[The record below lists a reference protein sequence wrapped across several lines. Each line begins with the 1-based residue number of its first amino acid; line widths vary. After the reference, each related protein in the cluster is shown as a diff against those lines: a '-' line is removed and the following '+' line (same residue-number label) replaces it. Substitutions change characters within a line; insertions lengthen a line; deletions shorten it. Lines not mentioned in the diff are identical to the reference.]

1 MLRKKKELPPA
12 KEHFIGIRVTNDLYE
27 VLQSEASASNISLS
41 DYVRKLLT
49 SRRPTI
55 HRTTEIVYDDPEL
68 LKVFSNLAACG
79 NNLNQIAAYLNQ
91 NGTMTNPMW
100 KEIKSCITDLYEMR
114 DNIKEIV
121 GEYRGSHLTHCN

>member
-1 MLRKKKELPPA
+1 MPRKKKELPPA

-79 NNLNQIAAYLNQ
+79 NNLNQI
-91 NGTMTNPMW
+91 
-100 KEIKSCITDLYEMR
+100 
-114 DNIKEIV
+114 
-121 GEYRGSHLTHCN
+121 GE

>member
-1 MLRKKKELPPA
+1 MPRKKKELPPA
-12 KEHFIGIRVTNDLYE
+12 KEHFIGIRVTNELYDVLKNEAAESDL
-27 VLQSEASASNISLS
+27 SLS
-41 DYVRKLLT
+41 DYIRKLLT

-114 DNIKEIV
+114 DNIKEMV
-121 GEYRGSHLTHCN
+121 GEYRGSH

>member
-1 MLRKKKELPPA
+1 MPRKKKELPPA

-114 DNIKEIV
+114 DNIKEMV
-121 GEYRGSHLTHCN
+121 GEYRGSH

>member
-1 MLRKKKELPPA
+1 MPRKKKELPPA

-55 HRTTEIVYDDPEL
+55 HRTTEIVYDNPEL

-121 GEYRGSHLTHCN
+121 GEYRGSH

>member
-1 MLRKKKELPPA
+1 MPRKKKETPPA
-12 KEHFIGIRVTNDLYE
+12 KEYFIGIRVTNDLYE

-41 DYVRKLLT
+41 DYIRKLLT

-91 NGTMTNPMW
+91 NGAMTNPMW

-114 DNIKEIV
+114 DNIKEMV
-121 GEYRGSHLTHCN
+121 GEYRGSH

>member
-1 MLRKKKELPPA
+1 MPRKKKELPPA
-12 KEHFIGIRVTNDLYE
+12 KEHFIGIRVTNELYA
-27 VLQSEASASNISLS
+27 VLQNEASESSLSLS
-41 DYVRKLLT
+41 DYIRKLLT

>member
-1 MLRKKKELPPA
+1 MPRKKKELPPA

-114 DNIKEIV
+114 DNVKEIV

>member
-1 MLRKKKELPPA
+1 MPRKKKELPPA

-27 VLQSEASASNISLS
+27 VLQSEASAANISLS
-41 DYVRKLLT
+41 DYIRKLLT

-114 DNIKEIV
+114 DNIKEMV
-121 GEYRGSHLTHCN
+121 GEYRGSH

>member
-1 MLRKKKELPPA
+1 MPRKKKETPPA

-27 VLQSEASASNISLS
+27 VLQSEASAANISLS
-41 DYVRKLLT
+41 NYIRKLLT

-55 HRTTEIVYDDPEL
+55 HRTTEIVYDNPEL

-100 KEIKSCITDLYEMR
+100 KEIKSCITDLYGMR
-114 DNIKEIV
+114 DNLKEM
-121 GEYRGSHLTHCN
+121 ERQKRPRQ

>member
-1 MLRKKKELPPA
+1 MPRKKKELPPA

>member
-1 MLRKKKELPPA
+1 MSGKKKELPPA
-12 KEHFIGIRVTNDLYE
+12 REHRLNLRITEELYQ
-27 VLQSEASASNISLS
+27 VLQNEASESNLSLS

-100 KEIKSCITDLYEMR
+100 KEIKSGCR
-114 DNIKEIV
+114 
-121 GEYRGSHLTHCN
+121 